1 MIDISKLTLGKKLGC
16 KYTFTAG
23 TAGTFSEIS
32 STENDGRK
40 VKDPLSIDGSYFTAV
55 NAKDPEMIAINSAI
69 TMKTYREFPLET
81 TTMTAGTK
89 YTTKEDIDFTKYKSV
104 IDFSSVGSVSI
115 LAIPCD
121 QLLTTKTLINM
132 QEFISG
138 INTLAIS
145 ITNLW
150 CKVALTADGTNWI
163 TYDATNKKWIAV
175 DLTATTDTLK
185 TTMVDYTAIN
195 ALVAA
200 DYTASGI
207 TNKMGVALLIG
218 IDGTDTTKTY
228 SVNSITLDY
237 IGTNDST
244 PSIQYF
250 NWVFAGYDL
259 AGNAKFIADKPVQA
273 SISYT
278 TIYNAGWIKGDTK
291 VNIASSELP
300 GDFYIRTIRTG
311 ISDAYPDEYDKCI
324 VSNMLRGSTAAN
336 IFWDTNIASITSSI
350 AAVADTTGTA
360 PTAMASL
367 ISRGGPIP
375 TDGSGYYNITN
386 TTATADYGFRPVLI
400 VDLAAVKGSR
410 VTNTGYTVVSTVEDL
425 APGRCI
431 KCEYKA
437 AAGSIGT
444 FSNLGTATKA
454 YLYDYNNSSPD
465 GTFLFNF
472 VGYTTDGNIK
482 LMADRV
488 IQSSISLN
496 QLYSANT
503 PLMSGDGYET
513 NIDDYKVL
521 VRLPNALVDKQPS
534 TKGGEYD
541 SIVNNTA
548 LPLKTIEQ
556 IWHTAKSAC
565 WTNAQSATKSNYIIA
580 KGFGDEVTGRTNQ
593 RHFIYNGSY
602 QSVGFRPVVIIKPAM
617 RVVGL
622 QVTPYVGYEK
632 QTGYADS
639 FTVHAKV
646 ILESGLVGNYA
657 IYTTDM
663 QLVSDFSKATDRVIS
678 VTALKEGKT
687 GLIIVE
693 QTSGKTLKT
702 FDVYRDTKYRSSTVR
717 TFGSIYGGWGNTN
730 IDVSTN
736 IAVPNSS
743 SIVTPTATET
753 AKYISVPRNVVKLQY

>member
-23 TAGTFSEIS
+23 VAGTFSEITE
-32 STENDGRK
+32 TENDGRK
-40 VKDPLSIDGSYFTAV
+40 VKDPLSVDGSYFTAV
-55 NAKDPEMIAINSAI
+55 NAKDPEMISINSAI

-104 IDFSSVGSVSI
+104 IDFSSVGTVSI
-115 LAIPCD
+115 LAIPYD
-121 QLLTTKTLINM
+121 QLVKTKTLIDM

-138 INTLAIS
+138 INTLTIAIS
-145 ITNLW
+145 NLW

-163 TYDATNKKWIAV
+163 TYDATNKKWISV

-185 TTMVDYTAIN
+185 TTMADYTAIN

-200 DYTASGI
+200 DYTTSGI
-207 TNKMGVALLIG
+207 TTKMGIALLIG

-237 IGTNDST
+237 IGTNDNT

-259 AGNAKFIADKPVQA
+259 SGNAIFIADKPVQA
-273 SISYT
+273 AISYT
-278 TIYNAGWIKGDTK
+278 TLYNAGWTKGATK
-291 VNIASSELP
+291 VSIPSSALS

-311 ISDAYPDEYDKCI
+311 ISNSYPDEYDKLI
-324 VSNMLRGSTAAN
+324 VSDAIRGTTAAD
-336 IFWDTNIASITSSI
+336 IFWDTNIASITSTI
-350 AAVADTTGTA
+350 ACVADTAGTA

-367 ISRGGPIP
+367 VTRGGSTP
-375 TDGSGYYNITN
+375 TDGSGYYNLDTE
-386 TTATADYGFRPVLI
+386 TASADYGFRPVLI
-400 VDLAAVKGSR
+400 VDLTSPVSNKVS
-410 VTNTGYTVVSTVEDL
+410 NTGYSLVTSVEDL
-425 APGRCI
+425 KAGKAI
-431 KCEYKA
+431 KCEYTA
-437 AAGSIGT
+437 AAGALGT
-444 FSNLGTATKA
+444 FANLGTANKA
-454 YLYDYNNSSPD
+454 YLYDYNNSAPD
-465 GTFLFNF
+465 GTFILNF
-472 VGYTTDGNIK
+472 VGYTPNGNMK

-488 IQSSISLN
+488 IQSSISLS
-496 QLYSANT
+496 QLYASKL
-503 PLMSGDGYET
+503 PLLSGDGYEVT
-513 NIDDYKVL
+513 LGDYKVL
-521 VRLPNALVDKQPS
+521 VRLPNALVDQEP
-534 TKGGEYD
+534 TAKGGEYD
-541 SIVNNTA
+541 TIVNNQYNTK
-548 LPLKTIEQ
+548 KTVEQ
-556 IWHTAKSAC
+556 IWHTSKSAC

-580 KGFGDEVTGRTNQ
+580 KGFGDESNSRTTQ
-593 RHFIYNGSY
+593 RHYLYTGSY
-602 QSVGFRPVVIIKPAM
+602 PSVGFRPVIIIEPSM
-617 RVVGL
+617 RVADL
-622 QVTPYVGYEK
+622 LVTPYVGYEK